1 VCIHFFKPGLLF
13 CGFLINYVLYGWAHI
28 YIINASFYIIRLY
41 EIHKISLKL
50 KYKLNLDIFFR
61 YITNVYIYFIKNK
74 NLIVSRRFYDMI
86 LLTRKR
92 YYLVS
97 RY

>member
-1 VCIHFFKPGLLF
+1 M
-13 CGFLINYVLYGWAHI
+13 
-28 YIINASFYIIRLY
+28 NASFYIIRLY
-41 EIHKISLKL
+41 EIHKIFLKFRL
-50 KYKLNLDIFFR
+50 KLNLDIFFR
-61 YITNVYIYFIKNK
+61 YITTVYIYFIKK
-74 NLIVSRRFYDMI
+74 YISHTMIRFYDTI